1 MGETMRWADR
11 LNERAELMEKMLKS
25 ICAPHVAPPPYGTT
39 AEALPLSS
47 SASISLASLAWDKS
61 PIFLTGLALTDWD
74 AAVGDNHCPHG
85 QETSSDTPSSQ
96 ASSSRKPI
104 SKQMV

>member
-1 MGETMRWADR
+1 MRWADR

-25 ICAPHVAPPPYGTT
+25 ICAPHVAPPPIGST
-39 AEALPLSS
+39 AEAVPFSS

-61 PIFLTGLALTDWD
+61 PIFLTGLALPDWG
-74 AAVGDNHCPHG
+74 AAEADNHCPHE

-96 ASSSRKPI
+96 ASSPRKPT
-104 SKQMV
+104 SKQMA